1 MRVLHVISEMG
12 SGGAETLVTGM
23 VTAGGHYGWQSA
35 VASAGGH
42 RADALR
48 AAGVPTFPVPVAR
61 RSATGVAR
69 AVVATARAV
78 RHFRPDVVL
87 AHNVSASLTARLTT
101 PLGGRPL
108 VTVFHGVAE
117 ADYPGAARVL
127 RRTSRTVVTVATATA
142 ERLRAA
148 GLDAPEPVVI
158 PNAVFPRPAR
168 VARAAVRE
176 TLGISPQVP
185 VALCVARL
193 ELQKRHDILLNA
205 WDLLGGDAVLL
216 LAGDG
221 SLRTELMRQV
231 AARDLTD
238 RVLLLG
244 NRDDVPDLLAAADV
258 TVLTSD
264 WEGMPVAVLESLAVG
279 RPVVASDVDGVRAAV
294 GDGGIVVPRRDPVAT
309 AFALR
314 TLLFDADRHAAAA
327 SAGLAAIRRDH
338 DPHTLMAS
346 YDKVLRA
353 VRRVG
358 RR

>member
-12 SGGAETLVTGM
+12 SGGAETLVAGM
-23 VTAGGHYGWQSA
+23 VTAGGHYGWTSA
-35 VASAGGH
+35 VASGGGH

-48 AAGVPTFPVPVAR
+48 TVGVPLFPVPVAR

-69 AVVATARAV
+69 AAVAAARAV
-78 RHFRPDVVL
+78 RHFGPDVVL

-101 PLGGRPL
+101 PWGGRPL

-117 ADYPGAARVL
+117 ADYPGAVRVL
-127 RRTSRTVVTVATATA
+127 RRTSRTVITVATATA

-148 GLDAPEPVVI
+148 GLDSPEPVVI
-158 PNAVFPRPAR
+158 PNAVFPRA
-168 VARAAVRE
+168 ATAGRAAVRAA
-176 TLGISPQVP
+176 LGISPQVP

-193 ELQKRHDILLNA
+193 ERQKRHDVLLDA
-205 WDLLGGDAVLL
+205 WALLDGDAVLL

-221 SLRTELMRQV
+221 SLRAELTHQV
-231 AARDLTD
+231 VTRGLMN
-238 RVLLLG
+238 RVRFLG
-244 NRDDVPDLLAAADV
+244 NRDDVPDLLAATDV

-279 RPVVASDVDGVRAAV
+279 KPVVASDVDGVRTAV
-294 GDGGIVVPRRDPVAT
+294 GDGGIIVRRRDPVAT
-309 AFALR
+309 ASALR

-327 SAGLAAIRRDH
+327 AAGLAAIRRDH
-338 DPHTLMAS
+338 DPHTLMSS
-346 YDKVLRA
+346 YDEVLRA
-353 VRRVG
+353 VRRKG